1 MNAFNNFFKGL
12 AGKAS
17 KLTGGGSLKG
27 RRVFN
32 AYHSGDYEA
41 MTQLCASMSAKQ
53 FINEVKED
61 DINILHHCAIND
73 NYDAM
78 AALCAL
84 PYFSEVVNDNSNADG
99 WTPILSASASSNATD
114 LRLIK
119 LMVDNGADINK
130 SRKKD
135 GLMTIHFAA
144 SNNDVHL
151 VDFIL

>member
-1 MNAFNNFFKGL
+1 
-12 AGKAS
+12 
-17 KLTGGGSLKG
+17 
-27 RRVFN
+27 
-32 AYHSGDYEA
+32 
-41 MTQLCASMSAKQ
+41 
-53 FINEVKED
+53 
-61 DINILHHCAIND
+61 
-73 NYDAM
+73 M